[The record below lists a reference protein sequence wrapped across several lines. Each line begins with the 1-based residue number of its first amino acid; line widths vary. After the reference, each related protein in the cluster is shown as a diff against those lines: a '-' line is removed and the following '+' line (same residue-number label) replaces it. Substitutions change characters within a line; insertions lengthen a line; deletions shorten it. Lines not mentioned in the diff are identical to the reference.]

1 MQPEDYCRL
10 LESDDLTLPCP
21 IDNRHLQV
29 ALWSYWPQS
38 APSRSEIDET
48 TGLIH
53 APPPLPNEPPTSS
66 TTIFQNLFIIYFV
79 VLLKAFEYYKNYSV
93 QFGSDVKENVSFDH
107 VCSCS

>member
-21 IDNRHLQV
+21 IGNRHLQV

-38 APSRSEIDET
+38 APSRFEMDET
-48 TGLIH
+48 TGPL
-53 APPPLPNEPPTSS
+53 PLPNEPPRSS
-66 TTIFQNLFIIYFV
+66 KTIFQNVFIIYFV

-93 QFGSDVKENVSFDH
+93 QFGSDVKKIVSFDH
-107 VCSCS
+107 VCNCP